1 MLKMESGD
9 AMQETYYSIQN
20 NNIMK
25 PTNILFYFL
34 ACLFF
39 LSLDINFLSLTTDI
53 IYRVIILA
61 NMANAIRLITI
72 YDNNRYESK

>member
-1 MLKMESGD
+1 MVSGG
-9 AMQETYYSIQN
+9 AMQETYYSTQN
-20 NNIMK
+20 NNTMK
-25 PTNILFYFL
+25 PRNILIYFL

-39 LSLDINFLSLTTDI
+39 LSLDMNFLSLTVDL

-72 YDNNRYESK
+72 YDNKRYESK